1 MVASA
6 RGGQVEREAID
17 RVMRVRTLLPLL
29 LLLAVSWSGA
39 TPETVSTK
47 PKHPAPHQPTH
58 AAASGKAHRANSHVR
73 HVKTRR
79 KPRSARSIARSR
91 KLQRAFVASTQLR
104 PMAQE
109 LATMR
114 SPAAY
119 AGVTAYARAHTG
131 EAASAAYLALG
142 HAYLLDH
149 RYPDAAAS
157 FQKANALGKTMDDY
171 ADFLAAQALME
182 SGKLSN
188 AETLLTGFAAKYPE
202 SIFVDRLPVMIAN
215 LSLDQND
222 PQTALKVLREHAADP
237 ISGHAD
243 FQLALARAN
252 QMTGGLDESAK
263 LYRHIFLGF
272 PLSNEGQQAK
282 ASSPS
287 WGPTRRSP
295 WPSEEPCGCTL
306 CRRSICRCWRGV
318 SRLGQ

>member
-17 RVMRVRTLLPLL
+17 RVMTVRTLLPLL

-39 TPETVSTK
+39 TPESVSTK

-142 HAYLLDH
+142 HAYLLDR

-202 SIFVDRLPVMIAN
+202 SIFVGRLPVMIAN
-215 LSLDQND
+215 LSLDQ
-222 PQTALKVLREHAADP
+222 
-237 ISGHAD
+237 
-243 FQLALARAN
+243 
-252 QMTGGLDESAK
+252 
-263 LYRHIFLGF
+263 
-272 PLSNEGQQAK
+272 
-282 ASSPS
+282 
-287 WGPTRRSP
+287 
-295 WPSEEPCGCTL
+295 
-306 CRRSICRCWRGV
+306 
-318 SRLGQ
+318 